1 MLHFNKVRVDRVV
14 QKGRPVGHMKGETEM
29 KFRVAAVAA
38 TLAVTVL
45 TGCGAGGGAAGG
57 MSSPGT
63 TTSGSAATH
72 SGAPVVTVKNGAF
85 SSKSLTVKTG
95 TAVKFVFDGMGK
107 DRFVIVGGA
116 KSPTVSPGQSWTYV
130 FRHPGSFTV
139 EMNAMTYI
147 KMKVSVK

>member
-1 MLHFNKVRVDRVV
+1 
-14 QKGRPVGHMKGETEM
+14 M
-29 KFRVAAVAA
+29 KFRVAAVAVA
-38 TLAVTVL
+38 LAAAVL
-45 TGCGAGGGAAGG
+45 TGCGTGGGAAGA
-57 MSSPGT
+57 MSSPAPA
-63 TTSGSAATH
+63 SGGAASH

-85 SSKSLTVKTG
+85 SSKVLTVKSG

-130 FRHPGSFTV
+130 FRTPGSFTV

-147 KMKVSVK
+147 KMQVSVK